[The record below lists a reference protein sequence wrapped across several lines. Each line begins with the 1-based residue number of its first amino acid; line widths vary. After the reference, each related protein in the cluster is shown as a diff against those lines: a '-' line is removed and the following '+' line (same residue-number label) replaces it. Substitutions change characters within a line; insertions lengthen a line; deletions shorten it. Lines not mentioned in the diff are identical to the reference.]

1 MGTDWM
7 RLYRAYAI
15 YEFRQLFRVPA
26 FWIPT
31 ILFPAMFF
39 LFFGAAFRPPGIGGG
54 NFMMASWVVYAVAGV
69 AFYQFGVGVAMDRER
84 PWDRYL
90 RVMPASPA
98 PRMAA
103 RLCTSLT
110 FALAAAILVGFVG
123 WFTVP
128 VKIGLGQAGALLL
141 ALLFGGAVFTL
152 FGIALGYSLSA
163 KAAVPIVNLVFLP
176 LAFVGGLWIPP
187 ASMPQTIELISRFT
201 PTRHLAEIA
210 WSTVSESSPLPA
222 TSFVVLAAYGVGFAG
237 LALWAFRRDW
247 SARYR

>member
-1 MGTDWM
+1 MEGDWL
-7 RLYRAYAI
+7 RLNRAYVM

-39 LFFGAAFRPPGIGGG
+39 LFFGAAFRPPGATGG
-54 NFMMASWVVYAVAGV
+54 NIMLASWMVYAVAGV
-69 AFYQFGVGVAMDRER
+69 GFYQFGVGVAMDRER

-90 RVMPASPA
+90 RVLPASPA

-103 RLCTSLT
+103 RLCASLA

-128 VKIGLGQAGALLL
+128 LQLSLGESGALLL
-141 ALLFGGAVFTL
+141 VLLFGGAVFTI
-152 FGIALGYSLSA
+152 FGLALGYSLSA

-176 LAFVGGLWIPP
+176 LAFVGGLWLPP
-187 ASMPQTIELISRFT
+187 ASLPHTIELISRFT
-201 PTRHLAEIA
+201 PTRHLAELA
-210 WSTVSESSPLPA
+210 WSTVIEPAPLPW
-222 TSFVVLAAYGVGFAG
+222 TSLVVLAAYGVGFAG
-237 LALWAFRRDW
+237 VAFWAFRRDW